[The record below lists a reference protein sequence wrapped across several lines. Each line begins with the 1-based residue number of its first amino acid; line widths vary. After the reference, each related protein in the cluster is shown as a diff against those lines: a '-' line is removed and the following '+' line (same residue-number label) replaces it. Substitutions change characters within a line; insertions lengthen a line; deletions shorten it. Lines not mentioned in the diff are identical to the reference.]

1 MVMGYPPPSLQ
12 DKEERELLEKSCF
25 KVRDLLDSVG
35 YYFLLFFDLYN
46 ANKHGY
52 RTIPTTINDYDE
64 GIIIVKD
71 CGEPAL
77 LKLELNDIDK
87 MFGLSSHCRSLL
99 QNIVENHKL
108 AMRVSYEKEKN
119 LNLKIYRNKDDTTK
133 PFELN
138 LLYPSR
144 EDLVKETKEAEK
156 IVLKKIQNVESY
168 RGNYILLDL
177 DQVKI
182 LFSDR
187 QLQKVLEFYHNLDN
201 NEPDKEH
208 RRTITRLTEKYLDE
222 LK

>member
-1 MVMGYPPPSLQ
+1 
-12 DKEERELLEKSCF
+12 
-25 KVRDLLDSVG
+25 
-35 YYFLLFFDLYN
+35 LLFFDLYN

-71 CGEPAL
+71 CGEPAPL
-77 LKLELNDIDK
+77 RLELNDIDK

-119 LNLKIYRNKDDTTK
+119 LNLKIYRNKDDATK
-133 PFELN
+133 PFDLN

-144 EDLVKETKEAEK
+144 EDLVKETKEVEK
-156 IVLKKIQNVESY
+156 NVLKKIQNVDSY
-168 RGNYILLDL
+168 GGSYILLDL
-177 DQVKI
+177 DQVEI

-187 QLQKVLEFYHNLDN
+187 QLQKVLGFYHNLDY

-208 RRTITRLTEKYLDE
+208 RRTITRLTEKYLA
-222 LK
+222 